1 MSTADILIQI
11 TLVLPLL
18 ALFVIPAKGSKH

>member
-11 TLVLPLL
+11 ALALPIL
-18 ALFVIPAKGSKH
+18 ALFVIPSKGSRH